1 MELLAGRVWLRCV
14 VQAEGRV
21 SVCLLTE
28 CVCNV
33 DFGLGF
39 ESGQEQ
45 ENVHAGSE
53 TNRRMFSAHLPR
65 GKVAG
70 T

>member
-1 MELLAGRVWLRCV
+1 M
-14 VQAEGRV
+14 

>member
-1 MELLAGRVWLRCV
+1 MCPYKM
-14 VQAEGRV
+14 
-21 SVCLLTE
+21 
-28 CVCNV
+28 CNV

-45 ENVHAGSE
+45 ENVHTGSE
-53 TNRRMFSAHLPR
+53 THRRMFIAHLPR

-70 T
+70 S